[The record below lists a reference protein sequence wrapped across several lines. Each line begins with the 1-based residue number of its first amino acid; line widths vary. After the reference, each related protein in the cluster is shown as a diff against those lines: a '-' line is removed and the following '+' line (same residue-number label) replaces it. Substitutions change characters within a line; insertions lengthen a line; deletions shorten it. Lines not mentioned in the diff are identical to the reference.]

1 MDDRL
6 RWFFHVA
13 CGGHISL
20 YETYK
25 HAEVRPKTE
34 SKGETKREG
43 YRKAFGCYTLLVVNL
58 LLTRLKRMKKRRRRQ
73 GDGVLHSLVVPLEC
87 SLGETYNSDSLVEG
101 NDQQIEKNRKNG
113 LLDKGKNGGM
123 EKWSFFRW
131 VGSWVTGRLT
141 YLLRERKHKW
151 IRKTSARG

>member
-1 MDDRL
+1 M
-6 RWFFHVA
+6 
-13 CGGHISL
+13 
-20 YETYK
+20 
-25 HAEVRPKTE
+25 TE
-34 SKGETKREG
+34 
-43 YRKAFGCYTLLVVNL
+43 CYT
-58 LLTRLKRMKKRRRRQ
+58 R
-73 GDGVLHSLVVPLEC
+73 LVVPLEC
-87 SLGETYNSDSLVEG
+87 SLGETYNSNSLVEG

-131 VGSWVTGRLT
+131 AGSWVTGRLT